1 MLRNILTTLLLALLP
16 AIAAGA
22 GLASSGET
30 PKHEKRAAWLATVYG
45 IDWPSQ
51 TGTGEAVAKA
61 QKKELVEILDLLQGA
76 GFNAVFF
83 QVRPMAD
90 ALYRSTL
97 EPWSEFL
104 TGKDPQGEPAW
115 DPLEFAVRECHARGM
130 ELHAWVNPFRV
141 TKNEEPRPR
150 RIASGKG
157 TFNPMEK
164 GWVLTMR
171 DKPARPRRA
180 KGKKGRKRRPA
191 PAAQPAVMAILDP
204 GNPDARRH
212 VVEVCREIIS
222 KYDVDGLIF
231 DDYFYPDRFPFT
243 PGADPKA
250 EADQR
255 RENVHQTVREIH
267 AMVQEEK
274 PYVRFGISPAGV
286 AGGNGKATAK
296 YGLTP
301 PPVGNDWMYDRI
313 YCDHLAWLSEGTVDY
328 VSPQLYW
335 PSDHSTNPYGPLAQ
349 WWEGVAKH
357 FRRHCFA
364 SHSLTNVASTPEHW
378 REQGRQIDFDRESA
392 APGSVLYSVA
402 SMSGKKAGGL
412 ASSLGMNHYAV
423 PALMPSMEWKHASD
437 PGKVRNLR
445 IDDDGVLSWTGNK
458 ARRYVVYAIPYD
470 ISAAD
475 ASDDRGINFL
485 PAYIAGVSYGD
496 SFTLPS
502 YLTADY
508 WYAVAPYDRYGN
520 EWKASVLHP

>member
-1 MLRNILTTLLLALLP
+1 MFKRKIILCLLSAFLPMLAH
-16 AIAAGA
+16 IAAQ
-22 GLASSGET
+22 T
-30 PKHEKRAAWLATVYG
+30 PKHEMRGAWVATVYG
-45 IDWPSQ
+45 IDWPSRQGSTPEIAEHQRRELIAIFDSLQ
-51 TGTGEAVAKA
+51 T
-61 QKKELVEILDLLQGA
+61 A
-76 GFNAVFF
+76 GLNAVLL

-90 ALYRSTL
+90 ALYHSDK
-97 EPWSEFL
+97 EPWSAYL
-104 TGKDPQGEPAW
+104 TGERGVSPAGRW
-115 DPLEFAVRECHARGM
+115 DPLEFAIGEAHARGM
-130 ELHAWVNPFRV
+130 ELHAWVNPFRFAMSP
-141 TKNEEPRPR
+141 TLPTTPYDRK
-150 RIASGKG
+150 AYQ
-157 TFNPMEK
+157 K
-164 GWVLTMR
+164 GWIITHR
-171 DKPARPRRA
+171 TGGSAGAGA
-180 KGKKGRKRRPA
+180 KGKSGKKKGRRK
-191 PAAQPAVMAILDP
+191 AQPQPKGKAVSIFDP
-204 GNPDARRH
+204 GNEGAVGH
-212 VVEVCREIIS
+212 VLDVCRDIVRN
-222 KYDVDGLIF
+222 YDIDGLVF
-231 DDYFYPDRFPFT
+231 DDYFYPDRFPL
-243 PGADPKA
+243 PAGENPEKAADL
-250 EADQR
+250 R
-255 RENVHQTVREIH
+255 RHYVNRAVASVY
-267 AMVQEEK
+267 AMIQKEK
-274 PYVRFGISPAGV
+274 PYVRFGVAPAGV

-296 YGLTP
+296 YNLLP
-301 PPVGNDWMYDRI
+301 PIVGNDWMYDRI
-313 YCDHLAWLSEGTVDY
+313 YCDPLAWLSEGTVDY

-412 ASSLGMNHYAV
+412 ASYLGMNHYAV